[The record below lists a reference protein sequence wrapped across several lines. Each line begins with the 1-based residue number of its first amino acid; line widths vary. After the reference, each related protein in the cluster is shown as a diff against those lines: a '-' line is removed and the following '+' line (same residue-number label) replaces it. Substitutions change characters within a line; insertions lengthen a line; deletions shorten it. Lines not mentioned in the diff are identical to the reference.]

1 MTSPG
6 FVLARTLEGHSK
18 SVSAVRFSPDGSR
31 VASAS
36 ADKTVR
42 VWSVAD
48 GTQLC
53 VLVGHER
60 GCSDVAWT
68 SDGRYLASA
77 SDDKNLHLWD
87 VDPSSPHYAR
97 TVRVFAGHTS
107 HVFCC
112 DVNSRCGADNI
123 LASGSVDE
131 TVRLWDVR
139 HGVCLNVLPAHSDP
153 VTGVKF
159 SPDGT
164 VLLTCSYDGMIRA
177 WAVATGACLK
187 TVVLGSSGVHK
198 GGIGNG
204 SSGDED
210 ENLAHSCDPRLCRQ
224 RGRRRSR
231 SGGWRRDQRRRG
243 VGRRR
248 EPQRAGG
255 CHRDVYERPV
265 PPRVHA
271 GRHGEAVGLA
281 SGPGGSDL
289 PGREE
294 ANGTVRSRRSRSAA
308 GRRTRCAGQRMA
320 R

>member
-97 TVRVFAGHTS
+97 TVRVLSLIH
-107 HVFCC
+107 
-112 DVNSRCGADNI
+112 I
-123 LASGSVDE
+123 
-131 TVRLWDVR
+131 
-139 HGVCLNVLPAHSDP
+139 
-153 VTGVKF
+153 
-159 SPDGT
+159 
-164 VLLTCSYDGMIRA
+164 
-177 WAVATGACLK
+177 
-187 TVVLGSSGVHK
+187 
-198 GGIGNG
+198 
-204 SSGDED
+204 
-210 ENLAHSCDPRLCRQ
+210 
-224 RGRRRSR
+224 
-231 SGGWRRDQRRRG
+231 
-243 VGRRR
+243 
-248 EPQRAGG
+248 
-255 CHRDVYERPV
+255 
-265 PPRVHA
+265 
-271 GRHGEAVGLA
+271 
-281 SGPGGSDL
+281 
-289 PGREE
+289 
-294 ANGTVRSRRSRSAA
+294 
-308 GRRTRCAGQRMA
+308 
-320 R
+320 